1 MAEYTVKPLT
11 TKDIRVRVPGSKS
24 ITNRALMIA
33 ALSDGTSY
41 INGIQTSKDAEHFI
55 NCLVKLGFF
64 VDKRYEH
71 VIIKGNNGVIPK
83 KKAEIYVGSA
93 GTAARFLTA
102 MLALSDGEY
111 TINASEQMKSRPMK
125 ELIQAL
131 MDAGAEFK
139 FYENEYSLPFTV
151 KGAMTACDK
160 DELHFDINIDKSSQF
175 LSALLMAAPMTKKKV
190 SITLAGKRTAKS
202 YVRITEKVME
212 AFGVNVLHN
221 SEDEYIIEKDSF
233 YKAGPYRCEPDVSA
247 ACYFYAM
254 AAVCGACGA
263 VFGVHKDSMQGD
275 IEFLSVLRDMGCT
288 VTDTDYGVAVSGP
301 KLLKGIE
308 VNMSD
313 FSDQALTLAAIAPF
327 TDTGVTIRGI
337 GHIRNQESDR
347 IQAMYNELTKMGIA
361 CTQYDDGISIKPGVV
376 KPCLVDTYNDHRVAM
391 AFSLCGL
398 KAPGM
403 RIDNPECCSKT
414 FTEYFDILDGL
425 CS

>member
-1 MAEYTVKPLT
+1 MSEYTVKPLT
-11 TKDIRVRVPGSKS
+11 TKDIRVHVPGSKS

-33 ALSDGTSY
+33 SLSEGTSY
-41 INGIQTSKDAEHFI
+41 INGIQTSKDSRYFI
-55 NCLVKLGFF
+55 ECLINLGFF
-64 VDKRYEH
+64 VDVKDDN
-71 VIIKGNNGVIPK
+71 VIVKGAGGRIPE

-102 MLALSDGEY
+102 MLAFSDGEY

-125 ELIQAL
+125 ELISAL
-131 MDAGAEFK
+131 MDAGAEFIFHEK
-139 FYENEYSLPFTV
+139 EYALPFTV
-151 KGAMTACDK
+151 KGAMSACEK

-175 LSALLMAAPMTKKKV
+175 LSAILMAAPMTKKKIT
-190 SITLAGKRTAKS
+190 ITLTGKRTAKS

-212 AFGVNVLHN
+212 SFGVKVLHN
-221 SEDEYIIEKDSF
+221 SDDEYIIGKNLF
-233 YKAGPYRCEPDVSA
+233 YKARAYRCEPDVSA

-254 AAVCGACGA
+254 AAVCNVTGA
-263 VFGVHKDSMQGD
+263 VFGVHMDSMQGD
-275 IEFLSVLRDMGCT
+275 AAFLLVLRDMGCT
-288 VTDTDYGVAVSGP
+288 VSDTDYGVMVSGP
-301 KLLKGIE
+301 KLLKGVE
-308 VNMSD
+308 VDMSD

-347 IQAMYNELTKMGIA
+347 IQAMYNELTKMGIE
-361 CTQYDDGISIKPGVV
+361 CTQYDDGIRIMPGTV